1 MQAQQVLSKGSRK
14 GFGVALI
21 ALIVLLGAVLA
32 ISFAAVGAGSSKP
45 SATTGTGASAQP
57 VGGYNNSQGHGQL
70 P

>member
-32 ISFAAVGAGSSKP
+32 ISFAAVGAGSAKP
-45 SATTGTGASAQP
+45 SSPTVAGPSAQP

>member
-32 ISFAAVGAGSSKP
+32 ISFAAVGAGSAKP
-45 SATTGTGASAQP
+45 SSPTVAGTSAQP
-57 VGGYNNSQGHGQL
+57 VGSYNDSRGHGQL

>member
-21 ALIVLLGAVLA
+21 AIIVLLGVVLA
-32 ISFAAVGAGSSKP
+32 ITFAAVGAGSSKP
-45 SATTGTGASAQP
+45 TSPTAVGTSAQP
-57 VGGYNNSQGHGQL
+57 VGSYNDARGHGQL

>member
-32 ISFAAVGAGSSKP
+32 ISFAAVGSGSSKP
-45 SATTGTGASAQP
+45 SGTTGASAQP
-57 VGGYNNSQGHGQL
+57 VGSYNNSQGHGQL